1 MRISDWS
8 SDVCSSDLASLVF
21 LASADKAG
29 NEGLGRGEPACV
41 PPQVIKV
48 DLVQLPYTLHPVSF
62 IGIIASAE
70 VDPGNLVSVDYMPEH
85 RMAEQSSGRSGPGFL
100 PLGKFVD
107 ERDTVFHCPALRRH
121 RQPVAPGTAHP
132 QMAGLA
138 LLLGYRATERHTPC
152 FRLP

>member
-29 NEGLGRGEPACV
+29 NEGLGRGEPACG

-48 DLVQLPYTLHPVSF
+48 DLVQRPYTLHPVSF

-85 RMAEQSSGRSGPGFL
+85 RMAEQSSGRSGPGIL
-100 PLGKFVD
+100 PMGQFVD
-107 ERDTVFHCPALRRH
+107 RSEERSVGKEGSVRVDLGGRR
-121 RQPVAPGTAHP
+121 TI
-132 QMAGLA
+132 
-138 LLLGYRATERHTPC
+138 
-152 FRLP
+152 